1 MAMTPRGD
9 QTPPYQALL
18 YRALLLLPL
27 AMPVV
32 AANGASAQMP
42 PAIAAPDAKPIV
54 TLHAEGAQIYQ
65 CKAGSDGKLAWSF
78 REPIATLFAD
88 GQTVGRHYAG
98 PNWEHTDG
106 SVVTGKV
113 AGSAPG
119 ATKNDV
125 AWLKLDVVGRRGT
138 GVLTA
143 ATLVQRINTSGGALA
158 GDCDRAG
165 ALRSVPYSA
174 DYVFLR

>member
-1 MAMTPRGD
+1 MVMTMRSV
-9 QTPPYQALL
+9 QT
-18 YRALLLLPL
+18 LLLSAI
-27 AMPVV
+27 AMPIV
-32 AANGASAQMP
+32 AINTAIAQVP
-42 PAIAAPDAKPIV
+42 AAIAAPDAKLIV
-54 TLHAEGAQIYQ
+54 TLHAAGAQIYQ

-78 REPIATLFAD
+78 REPIATLIAD

-98 PNWEHTDG
+98 PNWEYTDG

-113 AGSAPG
+113 AGNAPG

-125 AWLKLDVVGRRGT
+125 AWLKLDVIGRRGS
-138 GVLTA
+138 GVLSA

-158 GDCDRAG
+158 GDCEKAG

-174 DYVFLR
+174 DYVFLRQGN